1 MTAHMIRDL
10 ARFVTLTTLLGLGL
24 WVTCGLVPF
33 LAFKLFGLL
42 P

>member
-24 WVTCGLVPF
+24 WFTLGLVPF
-33 LAFKLFGLL
+33 LALKLLGVL
-42 P
+42 